1 MKRLLFLAALAA
13 MSCSMGETPDAYG
26 IIGADSWMI
35 ASPVE
40 GQIVMAAIHEGEA
53 LGKDAV
59 AIQLD
64 TAILVLQRDALLSQ
78 IKALKPTLPNEA
90 RQLEVI
96 DRKKEGLE
104 RERKR
109 MASMVESGSASSKSL
124 ENLDDQIALAESEKA
139 AYRSS
144 LSREKAAVL
153 ANIEQL
159 QSQVRLLEEKIR
171 RCTILNPEDGIVANQ
186 YVKLHE
192 FVSAGMPI
200 YKLSDN
206 KNMYA
211 DAWIEARQ
219 LAGLSLGDIVRL
231 KVDGPEGLH
240 TLSGKVS
247 FISEEA
253 EFTPTK
259 VMTRDTRTR
268 MVYHIKVELQ
278 NDGTLKKGMGAELYL
293 GADR

>member
-109 MASMVESGSASSKSL
+109 LASMVESGSASSKSL

-211 DAWIEARQ
+211 DGWIEAKQ
-219 LAGLSLGDIVRL
+219 LAGLSLGDSVRV

-278 NDGTLKKGMGAELYL
+278 NDGTLKKGMGAEIYL
-293 GADR
+293 GAAR

>member
-278 NDGTLKKGMGAELYL
+278 NDGTLKKGMGAEIYL

>member
-13 MSCSMGETPDAYG
+13 VSCSMGETPDAYG

-109 MASMVESGSASSKSL
+109 MASMVENGSASSKSL
-124 ENLDDQIALAESEKA
+124 ETLDDQIALAESEKA

-159 QSQVRLLEEKIR
+159 QSQVRLLDEKIK
-171 RCTILNPEDGIVANQ
+171 RCTILNPEDGIVAIQ

-268 MVYHIKVELQ
+268 MVYHIKVEVQ
-278 NDGTLKKGMGAELYL
+278 NDGTLKKGMGAEIYL
-293 GADR
+293 GAAR